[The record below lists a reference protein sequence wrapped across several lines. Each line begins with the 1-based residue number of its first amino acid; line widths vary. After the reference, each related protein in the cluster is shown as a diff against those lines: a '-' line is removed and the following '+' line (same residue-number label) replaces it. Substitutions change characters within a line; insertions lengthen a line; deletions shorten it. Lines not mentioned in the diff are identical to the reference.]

1 MKYVYDSKIGKMVL
15 KKNEEVALRV
25 LKERLT
31 SVYPILDFRIFGS
44 KVRGQDTPQSDIDM
58 MIKIA
63 QLNPGIEAEIY
74 DIVFDVNLEN
84 DCFISVIIFSK
95 DEIEDGPMSESPVY
109 KTIMEEIDGAR

>member
-1 MKYVYDSKIGKMVL
+1 MAL
-15 KKNEEVALRV
+15 KKNEEVALRI

-31 SVYPILDFRIFGS
+31 TGYPILDFRIFGS
-44 KVRGQDTPQSDIDM
+44 KVRGKDTPQSDIDV

-63 QLNPGIEAEIY
+63 QLNPVTEAEIY

-109 KTIMEEIDGAR
+109 KTIMKEGAAI

>member
-1 MKYVYDSKIGKMVL
+1 MVL
-15 KKNEEVALRV
+15 KKNEEVALRL

-31 SVYPILDFRIFGS
+31 SGYPILDFRIFGS
-44 KVRGQDTPQSDIDM
+44 KVWGQDTPQSDIDV

>member
-1 MKYVYDSKIGKMVL
+1 MAL
-15 KKNEEVALRV
+15 KRNEEIALKV

-31 SVYPILDFRIFGS
+31 SHYSILDFRIFGS
-44 KVRGQDTPQSDIDM
+44 KIRGEDTSQSDIDV

-63 QLNPGIEAEIY
+63 DLNPGIESDIY

-95 DEIEDGPMSESPVY
+95 EEIEKGPMSESPIY
-109 KTIMEEIDGAR
+109 KTIMREGVVI